1 MKTKFGKI
9 GLLSVAVLMALV
21 AVGVGLAHWQ
31 ETLTIETTVETGTW
45 EVGGSPGFWENW
57 DSHNTYPETQI
68 FAFLTFIDG
77 DSHWLV
83 PDINE
88 NGIIDLND
96 MEAVFAAGDDATMEE
111 KFLRHYL
118 DTRLN
123 VEAGRLFGDTV
134 HDFSSY
140 DPDSYLEL
148 GGLGTL
154 EEIIGAIEDTYPG
167 PDEDPPT
174 EDQFELMKNICEAV
188 NSLGI

>member
-1 MKTKFGKI
+1 
-9 GLLSVAVLMALV
+9 MALV

-57 DSHNTYPETQI
+57 DSHNTYTEAEI
-68 FAFLTFIDG
+68 VGFLRPIG
-77 DSHWLV
+77 VPPGWLYGIT
-83 PDINE
+83 DISQ
-88 NGIIDLND
+88 

-123 VEAGRLFGDTV
+123 VEAGKLFSDTV

-140 DPDSYLEL
+140 DPGNYLGL